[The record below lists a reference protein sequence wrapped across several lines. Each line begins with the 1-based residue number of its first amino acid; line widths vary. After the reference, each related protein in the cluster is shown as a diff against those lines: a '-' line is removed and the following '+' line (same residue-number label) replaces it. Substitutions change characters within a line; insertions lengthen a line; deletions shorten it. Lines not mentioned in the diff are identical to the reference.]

1 MKRIIRSAGGVWGD
15 ASTIQAAGT
24 YGLARPTNVRD
35 HDESLFVLFSEV
47 AAGPANTGAGQL
59 KIYAYGAGGFVI
71 PTFATGRL
79 TPSGD
84 MQSGSDFLLPSG
96 DMDSGSDKLLFA
108 ERTA

>member
-1 MKRIIRSAGGVWGD
+1 
-15 ASTIQAAGT
+15 
-24 YGLARPTNVRD
+24 
-35 HDESLFVLFSEV
+35 
-47 AAGPANTGAGQL
+47 L